1 VHVGWS
7 WRVALRRVLW
17 VLGAA
22 GVNLQYRHHQAF
34 EEPSAARLDAFF
46 LFLLIYPAEKEE
58 D

>member
-1 VHVGWS
+1 
-7 WRVALRRVLW
+7 VLW

>member
-1 VHVGWS
+1 LELEGCAAAGVVG
-7 WRVALRRVLW
+7 A
-17 VLGAA
+17 GAA